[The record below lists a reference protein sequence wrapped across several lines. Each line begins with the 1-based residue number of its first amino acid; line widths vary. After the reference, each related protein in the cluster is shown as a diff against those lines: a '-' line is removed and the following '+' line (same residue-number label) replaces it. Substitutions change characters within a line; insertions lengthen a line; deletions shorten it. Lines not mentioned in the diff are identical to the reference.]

1 VSAHPIPDVHSRRG
15 EEAAHASA
23 ARSMFD
29 RIAPT
34 YDTLNR
40 LLSAGIDA
48 RWRLRAVSELRG
60 AAGPVLDLCA
70 GTLDLSALLERAR
83 PDDRIV
89 ALDFSAAMLEAGKT
103 KAPNTRV
110 VVGDATALP
119 FDDREFGAVVC
130 GFGMRNLADPERGI
144 REVMRVLRPG
154 GRFVTLELF
163 RPTRLATRAFH
174 GAYAGVLMPALGGL
188 VSGDGGAYRY
198 LVRSMA
204 RFFRREE
211 YEELLRASGFA
222 DVWGADLTLGIAS
235 VVRGEKPR

>member
-1 VSAHPIPDVHSRRG
+1 MSAQPIPDVRSRRG
-15 EEAAHASA
+15 EEAAHAAA
-23 ARSMFD
+23 ARGMFD

-48 RWRLRAVSELRG
+48 RWRLRAVRELRG
-60 AAGPVLDLCA
+60 TSGPVLDLCA
-70 GTLDLSALLERAR
+70 GTLDLSALLEQAR
-83 PDDRIV
+83 PDDRVV
-89 ALDFSAAMLEAGKT
+89 AVDFSAAMLEAGKR
-103 KAPNTRV
+103 KAPHTKL

-119 FDDREFGAVVC
+119 FGDREFGAVIC
-130 GFGMRNLADPERGI
+130 GFGMRNLGDPERGI

-163 RPTRLATRAFH
+163 RPTRLTTRAFH
-174 GAYAGVLMPALGGL
+174 RAYAGVLLPALGGL

-204 RFFRREE
+204 RFFSREE
-211 YEELLRASGFA
+211 YEGLLRASGFS
-222 DVWGADLTLGIAS
+222 DVWGADLTLGIAA
-235 VVRGEKPR
+235 VVRAEKPR